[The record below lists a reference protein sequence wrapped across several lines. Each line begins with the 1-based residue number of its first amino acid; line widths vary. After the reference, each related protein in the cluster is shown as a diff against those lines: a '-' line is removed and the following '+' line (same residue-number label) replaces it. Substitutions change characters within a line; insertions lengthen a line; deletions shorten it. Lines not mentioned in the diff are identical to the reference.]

1 LELCELVQQ
10 TPNVI
15 RGLWYRGVIQYYR
28 GQIEEGLADYRKA
41 LNLISEIDEP
51 RIRWGVLFNLGSLQL
66 AAERDEEA
74 LHTYRETAMLLLDMV
89 EEMQKG
95 QQAAFLMSEEKF
107 NVFRAMQALAERTGQ
122 LDSVVPLLKRLPVGI
137 TIDTGAPIPQFY
149 WGGGEWM

>member
-1 LELCELVQQ
+1 LVQQ

-51 RIRWGVLFNLGSLQL
+51 RIRWGVLFNYGSLQL
-66 AAERDEEA
+66 AAERTEEA
-74 LHTYRETAMLLLDMV
+74 LHAYRETAMLLLDMV

-107 NVFRAMQALAERTGQ
+107 NVFRAMQALAERAGK

-137 TIDTGAPIPQFY
+137 TIDTEPPIPQFY